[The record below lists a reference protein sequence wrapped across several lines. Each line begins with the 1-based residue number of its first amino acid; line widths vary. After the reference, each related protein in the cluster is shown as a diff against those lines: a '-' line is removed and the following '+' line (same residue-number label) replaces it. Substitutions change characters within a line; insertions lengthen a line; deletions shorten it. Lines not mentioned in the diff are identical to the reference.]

1 MSNIK
6 VSKSTKLM
14 GFLFYLPV
22 AFDNI
27 DLPLLN
33 PNFTGLIITGLNVST
48 SVFSPWP
55 YYFHFVSLGSYFETQ
70 FIYYHLH
77 VKILK

>member
-48 SVFSPWP
+48 SLV
-55 YYFHFVSLGSYFETQ
+55 
-70 FIYYHLH
+70 
-77 VKILK
+77 ILK